1 MMALTRM
8 QIQMAKNY
16 ITVEDRLECSLR
28 LEEGMRHMEKNIQGV
43 VHSVQSINQQLLLL
57 E

>member
-1 MMALTRM
+1 MMAITRM